1 MNQRAVQRADRS
13 PADIHL
19 RLDRLPMCSPI
30 WLIVGQLS
38 FAFFLELYD
47 LFMIGYISPGVV
59 QSGILTATTR
69 GLFGLT
75 GVASFVAALFAGLS
89 IGTLSSGY
97 LADRLGRRRLFLAA
111 VLWFGVFEAVM
122 AVQRTAFGLN
132 AVHFIVGIGL
142 GVEMV
147 TIDTYIAEIVPA
159 QVRGRAYAFNQTI
172 GFAAVPAVAFLAWF
186 LVPKTVLGLAGWR
199 WVVLL
204 GASGAL
210 AAFAVGLSLP
220 ESPRWLAARGRL
232 AEAERVVEAL
242 ERRVAR
248 ITGPL
253 PDSAAQVH
261 ASPRSAATGRFVDI
275 WRGPFRGRTIMLVTF
290 NIFQTVGFFGFANW
304 APTLLIARGMTIVH
318 SLKYLSV
325 IALAAP
331 VGPLLGLLFADRF
344 ERKHLIMLS
353 AALVAVLG
361 LVFGDAG
368 SAALVIATGVGITLC
383 ENILSFSYHTYQAEI
398 FPTSI
403 RAKAVSFVYAWSR
416 ISAMFSAFIIAH
428 VLRLAG
434 VGGVFAL
441 IAAAMA
447 VVVAV
452 IGIFGPR
459 SLGVSVEGLAAD
471 GAGPDR
477 DRTPPLAEDEGWSR
491 TQNGMVTPAVNRFE
505 PYE

>member
-1 MNQRAVQRADRS
+1 MC
-13 PADIHL
+13 
-19 RLDRLPMCSPI
+19 LPL

-59 QSGILTATTR
+59 RCGILTTTTA

-97 LADRLGRRRLFLAA
+97 LADRLGRRKLFLAA

-122 AVQRTAFGLN
+122 ALQRTALALN

-147 TIDTYIAEIVPA
+147 TIDTYIAEMVPA
-159 QVRGRAYAFNQTI
+159 RVRGRAYALNQTI
-172 GFAAVPAVAFLAWF
+172 GFAAVPAVAFLSWF
-186 LVPKTVLGLAGWR
+186 LVPKTLLGLAGWR
-199 WVVLL
+199 WVVLV
-204 GASGAL
+204 GATGAL

-220 ESPRWLAARGRL
+220 ESARWLVSRGRL
-232 AEAERVVEAL
+232 EEADRVVSGL

-248 ITGPL
+248 AVGTL
-253 PDSAAQVH
+253 PDSAAC
-261 ASPRSAATGRFVDI
+261 SGTGPGSTPSGRFADI
-275 WRGPFRGRTIMLVTF
+275 WRGPFRSRTIMLVIF

-304 APTLLIARGMTIVH
+304 APSLLIARGMTIVH

-325 IALAAP
+325 VALAAP

-344 ERKHLIMLS
+344 ERKHMIMLS
-353 AALVAVLG
+353 AALVAGLG
-361 LVFGDAG
+361 LVFGEAR
-368 SAALVIATGVGITLC
+368 SVTLVIVSGVAITLC

-398 FPTSI
+398 YPTAI
-403 RAKAVSFVYAWSR
+403 RAKAVSFVYGWSR

-441 IAAAMA
+441 IAAAMF

-452 IGIFGPR
+452 IGLFGPR
-459 SLGVSVEGLAAD
+459 SLGVSVEGVVAD
-471 GAGPDR
+471 GADPQWDR
-477 DRTPPLAEDEGWSR
+477 ARPLTRERG
-491 TQNGMVTPAVNRFE
+491 
-505 PYE
+505 